1 MSALGE
7 IARANRAGEGRGIWS
22 VCSAHPLVLE
32 ACIDQALADGGP
44 LLVEATCNQVNQEGG
59 YTGMRPADFRRFVEG
74 LAAARGLATDRLIL
88 GGDHLGP
95 NPWRHEPAEA
105 ALAKAERLV
114 ALYVEAGFTKIH
126 LDASMACAGDPDPL
140 PPELIAQR
148 AARLAVA
155 AESAG
160 GRPAY
165 VIGTEVPVPGGAHET
180 IDRLEVTRTADLAR
194 TIAVHRAAFAAA
206 GAGRGMG
213 ARAGRRGAAGG
224 GVRQRA
230 GGRLRA
236 RAARAI
242 WRGRS
247 RRVPDLVFEA
257 HSTDYQTEQALR
269 ALVGCHFAVLKVG
282 PGLTFALREA
292 LFALAAIEAEL
303 LPAGRHSRLRETLEA
318 AMLAAPGHWQGHYH
332 GDAAALRLARAF
344 SLSDR
349 CRYYW
354 PVPEVATAVEQ
365 LVRQP
370 YRAVAAL
377 AAPQPVPAPAVRRR
391 PRRPAGTRAAR
402 PGARACARGRRRLCP
417 CLRRRSALT
426 AQRRGPGPA
435 ALRPADP

>member
-59 YTGMRPADFRRFVEG
+59 YTGMRPADFHRFVEG

-95 NPWRHEPAEA
+95 NPWRHEPAEV

-148 AARLAVA
+148 AARLALA

-160 GRPAY
+160 GQPAY

-180 IDRLEVTRTADLAR
+180 IDRLEVTRTPDLAR

-206 GAGRGMG
+206 GLDEAWERVL
-213 ARAGRRGAAGG
+213 AVVVQP
-224 GVRQRA
+224 GVEFGSAQVVDFEPA
-230 GGRLRA
+230 RA
-236 RAARAI
+236 RALAEAI
-242 WRGRS
+242 AA
-247 RRVPDLVFEA
+247 VPDLVFEA

-303 LPAGRHSRLRETLEA
+303 LPSDARSRLRETLEA

-365 LVRQP
+365 LLANLAERSPPLPLLSQYLPRQCDAVRAGRLAP
-370 YRAVAAL
+370 EPRALVRAHVREVAA
-377 AAPQPVPAPAVRRR
+377 AY
-391 PRRPAGTRAAR
+391 
-402 PGARACARGRRRLCP
+402 ARACGGGAH
-417 CLRRRSALT
+417 
-426 AQRRGPGPA
+426 
-435 ALRPADP
+435 

>member
-1 MSALGE
+1 MNALGE

-95 NPWRHEPAEA
+95 NPWRHEPAET

-114 ALYVEAGFTKIH
+114 ALYVEAGFAKIH

-148 AARLAVA
+148 AARLALA

-160 GRPAY
+160 GQPAY
-165 VIGTEVPVPGGAHET
+165 VIGTEVPVPGGAHEN

-194 TIAVHRAAFAAA
+194 TIAVHRAAFAALGLDKA
-206 GAGRGMG
+206 WERVLAVVVQPGVEFGSEQVVDFLPDQ
-213 ARAGRRGAAGG
+213 ARD
-224 GVRQRA
+224 
-230 GGRLRA
+230 L
-236 RAARAI
+236 ARAI
-242 WRGRS
+242 TA
-247 RRVPDLVFEA
+247 VPELVFEA
-257 HSTDYQTEQALR
+257 HSTDYQTEDSLR

-292 LFALAAIEAEL
+292 LFALAAMEAEL
-303 LPAGRHSRLRETLEA
+303 LPVGRHSRLREMLEA

-332 GDAAALRLARAF
+332 GNEAALRLARAF

-354 PVPEVATAVEQ
+354 PVPEVATAVERLFANLAERSPPLPLLSQ
-365 LVRQP
+365 YLPRQCDAVRAGWLAPEPRALVRAHV
-370 YRAVAAL
+370 REVAA
-377 AAPQPVPAPAVRRR
+377 AY
-391 PRRPAGTRAAR
+391 
-402 PGARACARGRRRLCP
+402 ARACGGGAH
-417 CLRRRSALT
+417 
-426 AQRRGPGPA
+426 
-435 ALRPADP
+435 